1 MSQDPVPFFQDAY
14 RELRPRAPLPE
25 FEIKFFP
32 FSNINNT
39 IRLRSGKVLVRISD
53 LLEGAPEPILR
64 AIAHILLAKLY
75 RKEIDSFRAAS
86 YRKHIG
92 SRRIAAQTHVVRQM
106 RGRKRLSS
114 PAGKYFDLEQVFE
127 DLNVAYF
134 HGLLGRPQLSWSTTN
149 SRTNLGHFDP
159 AHNAIIVSKIL
170 DRPGVP
176 GYAVEYLVYHEMLHL
191 KYPVKLKGSRRCVH
205 PAAFQEEERR
215 FAHFELAKK
224 FLSTL

>member
-1 MSQDPVPFFQDAY
+1 MSRDAVPFFQEAY
-14 RELRPRAPLPE
+14 RELRPRAPLPA
-25 FEIKFFP
+25 FEVTFFP

-39 IRLRSGKVLVRISD
+39 IRLRSSKVLVRISD

-75 RKEIDSFRAAS
+75 RKEIDPFRAAS

-92 SRRIAAQTHVVRQM
+92 SRRIAAQTHIVRQA

-114 PAGKYFDLEQVFE
+114 SKGQNFDLEQIFE
-127 DLNVAYF
+127 QLNTAYF
-134 HGLLGRPQLSWSTTN
+134 YGLLGRPQLSWSAMH

-170 DRPGVP
+170 DRPGIP
-176 GYAVEYLVYHEMLHL
+176 RYAVEYLLYHEMLHL

-215 FAHFELAKK
+215 FAHFEQAKK